1 MLANP
6 VVIPAYAD
14 PVIWVLAFVAMWA
27 EVRSVL
33 WVMRRLGS
41 DVRGLLAPIFAINI
55 ATWFSFLIAVHW
67 VDRAGLPIAFALTS
81 LEVVVVVIEAALLH
95 SATRGRVFTRGLP
108 CTPLTW
114 PRAVLVS
121 FAGNV
126 VSVAVSIV
134 LPIGLVWLLE
144 RRWP

>member
-6 VVIPAYAD
+6 VVIPVYAD
-14 PVIWVLAFVAMWA
+14 PM
-27 EVRSVL
+27 
-33 WVMRRLGS
+33 
-41 DVRGLLAPIFAINI
+41 
-55 ATWFSFLIAVHW
+55 IAVHW
-67 VDRAGLPIAFALTS
+67 ADRAELPIAFALTS
-81 LEVVVVVIEAALLH
+81 LEVLVVVIEAALLH

-126 VSVAVSIV
+126 VSAAVSVV
-134 LPIGLVWLLE
+134 LPIGLVWLFE
-144 RRWP
+144 RWWP